1 MAKQPQNRQQSKYF
15 ATAAKMDD
23 ALLALLEKKDLAY
36 ITVKE
41 ICAEA
46 GVNRSTFYLHYETI
60 GDLLNEAAERIIKQF
75 LAHMD
80 KDAEAIVGHL
90 RTCPVEELYLVTPE
104 YLEPYLTYVREHR
117 RLFATAMIRA
127 DALGLDGFYRKM
139 VRHVFEPILD
149 RFDVPRAERHYL
161 MSFYISGLMAIISEW
176 AEGGCEDSIERVIAV
191 IQRCV
196 ASSAR
201 LRQ

>member
-1 MAKQPQNRQQSKYF
+1 MNKQQSKYF

-46 GVNRSTFYLHYETI
+46 EVNRSTFYLHYETI
-60 GDLLNEAAERIIKQF
+60 GDLLNEAAERINKQF

-80 KDAEAIVGHL
+80 KDAEAIASRL

-117 RLFATAMIRA
+117 LLFATAMRRA
-127 DALGLDGFYRKM
+127 GALGLDNSYNKM
-139 VRHVFEPILD
+139 ARHVFETILD

-161 MSFYISGLMAIISEW
+161 MRFYISGLMAIISEW
-176 AEGGCEDSIERVIAV
+176 TEGGCEDSIERVIAV

>member
-1 MAKQPQNRQQSKYF
+1 
-15 ATAAKMDD
+15 MDD
-23 ALLALLEKKDLAY
+23 ALLALLEKKKDLAY

-60 GDLLNEAAERIIKQF
+60 GDLLNETAEHINKH

-80 KDAEAIVGHL
+80 KDAETIVGRL

-117 RLFATAMIRA
+117 LLFATAMRRA
-127 DALGLDGFYRKM
+127 GALGLDNSYNKM
-139 VRHVFEPILD
+139 ARHVFEPILD
-149 RFDVPRAERHYL
+149 RFDAPRAERHYL
-161 MSFYISGLMAIISEW
+161 MRFYISGLMAIISEW